1 MKIPK
6 REEHKHDCTAFFSQ
20 TWNSRKEVTRL
31 STELLVKE
39 DAGPL
44 QVLKPDGTV
53 ASPEL
58 MPKISDDQLKELMR
72 KMVYTRIWDQRAIS
86 LNRQGRLGFYAPVAG
101 QEASMV
107 ASQSALQKEDF
118 ILPSY
123 RDIPQMVW
131 HGLPLYQAFLY
142 SRGHLQG
149 GRIPEGVNVL
159 MPQIII
165 AAQIIQCAG
174 VAMGFKL
181 KKQKNIAITYIGD
194 GGTSQGDF
202 YEGINYAGAFKL
214 PAVFVVQNNRYA
226 ISVPVEKQ
234 TAAKKLAYKA
244 LAVGIPGIQVDG
256 MDALAVYK
264 AVSDA
269 AERARN
275 GEGPT
280 LIENLTYR
288 FGPHTM
294 AGDDPT
300 RYRTTEETGEWE
312 HKDPLIRL
320 RKFLT
325 GKGLWSEEEE
335 NKTIDQAK
343 LDTADA
349 IKKADE
355 ITKMTIPDLI
365 DHMYENTPNHLL
377 EQRSYFEKREGK

>member
-6 REEHKHDCTAFFSQ
+6 REEPKHDCAAIFNQ

-31 STELLVKE
+31 NTELLVKE

-202 YEGINYAGAFKL
+202 YEGINYAGAYKL

-343 LDTADA
+343 LDIADA

-365 DHMYENTPNHLL
+365 DHMFENTPNHLL